1 PPDLATPREPAPL
14 RYETVLDEER
24 LEWWIRRI
32 EAAELVAFDTE
43 TTSLDPMAAEL
54 VGLSLSV
61 EPYEACYVPMAH
73 RYTGAP
79 RQLAREYVL
88 GRLRAWL
95 EDEHRAKV
103 GQNLK
108 YDAHVLANHGVRL
121 AGIAHDTLLES
132 YVLEAH
138 RNHDLDSLADRHLD
152 RRTIRYTDIAGKG
165 AKQIPFEQVD
175 VESAT
180 RYSAEDADVAL
191 HLHRTLYPEI
201 AADAKLEYVYREI
214 ELPVSRVL
222 QTMERT
228 GVLIDAEAMMR
239 QSEELGQ
246 RMHALEREAV
256 QLVGAPLNLGSPK
269 QLCEVLYEKLGL
281 PVLKRTASGAPSTDE
296 DVLEKLAQ
304 DYPLPRIVLDWRSL
318 AKLKGTY
325 TDKLPKMVDPR
336 SGRVHTRYSQAVAV
350 TGRLASSDPNLQNIP
365 IRTAEGRRIR
375 EAFV

>member
-1 PPDLATPREPAPL
+1 
-14 RYETVLDEER
+14 
-24 LEWWIRRI
+24 
-32 EAAELVAFDTE
+32 
-43 TTSLDPMAAEL
+43 
-54 VGLSLSV
+54 
-61 EPYEACYVPMAH
+61 
-73 RYTGAP
+73 
-79 RQLAREYVL
+79 
-88 GRLRAWL
+88 
-95 EDEHRAKV
+95 
-103 GQNLK
+103 
-108 YDAHVLANHGVRL
+108 
-121 AGIAHDTLLES
+121 
-132 YVLEAH
+132 
-138 RNHDLDSLADRHLD
+138 
-152 RRTIRYTDIAGKG
+152 
-165 AKQIPFEQVD
+165 
-175 VESAT
+175 
-180 RYSAEDADVAL
+180 ADVAL

-350 TGRLASSDPNLQNIP
+350 TGRLASSDPDRKSNTSELQSRENLVC
-365 IRTAEGRRIR
+365 RLL
-375 EAFV
+375 